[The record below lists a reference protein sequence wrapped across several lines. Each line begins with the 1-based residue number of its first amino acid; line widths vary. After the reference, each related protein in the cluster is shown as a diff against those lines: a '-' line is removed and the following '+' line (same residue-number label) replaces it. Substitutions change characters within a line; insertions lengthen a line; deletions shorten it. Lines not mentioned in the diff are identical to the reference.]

1 MFYVTGADHHIIF
14 SKQPGGRFGPGWE
27 QNTFFGAG
35 AGVWSG
41 IIGQDSHIFARAG
54 ARIGGNPSPIIHGAG
69 NPDRFLIIFL
79 LSENNCFM

>member
-1 MFYVTGADHHIIF
+1 MQTITLYLVNNQGEDLARAGNKIP
-14 SKQPGGRFGPGWE
+14 SSAPGL
-27 QNTFFGAG
+27 
-35 AGVWSG
+35 GVWSG

-54 ARIGGNPSPIIHGAG
+54 ARIEENPSPIIHGAG